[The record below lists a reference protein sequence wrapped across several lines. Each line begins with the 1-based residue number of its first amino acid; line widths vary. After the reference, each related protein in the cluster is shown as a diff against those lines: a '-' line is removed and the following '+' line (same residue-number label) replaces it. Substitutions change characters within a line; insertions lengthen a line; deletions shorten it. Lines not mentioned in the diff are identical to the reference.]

1 MLRRWIFA
9 RRFATKT
16 RLPQGR
22 TLEAPP
28 MNDSEL
34 LEAIEKDPEIVN
46 DRKWRSS
53 YYHQLSQLS
62 GVLDTRFQEKL
73 QKNLRKIE
81 SYNVRINTPI
91 EERIRVDLTKE
102 NLTFRDFYSNLLV
115 AKAIENSTGI
125 TTPTEFQKR
134 IFALAS
140 GYVSTVAVGEPGTG
154 KSTALFTH
162 GLFLRRAP
170 ARGEGINSLVL
181 VNSGLQAVQMRKYAE
196 KVYQS
201 IRRVKPKSLPN
212 IQTMAQ
218 FLYRADQQT
227 EEQQIKDLMDTPC
240 PHILVSTPQRLLD
253 LLATRGMD
261 FMKVNSLAY
270 IGVDDIDH
278 MMDTDAPVDA
288 QRKTAIVKLLD
299 YVLKLQ
305 DYRRFHNEPHPQLLF
320 TTTAPTPRSFLDEL
334 QDHSQWFDW
343 SKFHEM
349 GSFTRGNM
357 ADTCVVPKNVGVG
370 CVLVRP
376 SMTKSNKVRTNLV
389 SMKAPNYGERH
400 DWEQQADG
408 EAAYVEYWKR
418 KRSLMDK
425 PVREGELAV
434 LVSGLVKLLKKQKQN
449 FQKTVLVIV
458 SDETSVF
465 QVQGLLAKLGKNVE
479 VFNGQEN
486 ATAAKKGKLLIANVK
501 TVEGMT
507 FKSLDTMVV
516 LGLDALRDTK
526 TFVSLCGR
534 FRNESGLIA
543 QDQFGLVDD
552 EKEVKNKMIILSP
565 VLDVGEEE
573 RNHLH
578 RLCLRGGLV
587 KWIDV
592 VGVSE

>member
-9 RRFATKT
+9 RRLATKT

-22 TLEAPP
+22 IPEPP
-28 MNDSEL
+28 SMSDEEL
-34 LEAIEKDPEIVN
+34 LEAIENDPEIVN
-46 DRKWRSS
+46 DKKWRNS

-62 GVLDTRFQEKL
+62 GVLDSRFQEQL

-102 NLTFRDFYSNLLV
+102 NLTFKDFYSNVLV
-115 AKAIENSTGI
+115 AKAIERSTGI
-125 TTPTEFQKR
+125 TTATEFQKR

-154 KSTALFTH
+154 RSTALFTH

-181 VNSGLQAVQMRKYAE
+181 VNSGLQAAQMQKYAE

-201 IRRVKPKSLPN
+201 IRRVKPQSLPN

-227 EEQQIKDLMDTPC
+227 EEQQIKDLMETPC
-240 PHILVSTPQRLLD
+240 PHVLVSTPQRLLD
-253 LLATRGMD
+253 LLATRGMY

-278 MMDTDAPVDA
+278 MMDVGAPIDD
-288 QRKTAIVKLLD
+288 QRKTPIVKLLD

-320 TTTAPTPRSFLDEL
+320 TTTPPTPRLFLDEL
-334 QDHSQWFDW
+334 QESTQWFDW

-349 GSFTRGNM
+349 GNFSRGNM

-376 SMTKSNKVRTNLV
+376 NMSKSKKVRTNLV
-389 SMKAPNYGERH
+389 NMKAPNYGDRQ

-408 EAAYVEYWKR
+408 ETAYVKYWKR

-425 PVREGELAV
+425 QVREGELAV

-449 FQKTVLVIV
+449 FQKPVLVIV
-458 SDETSVF
+458 SDETSVMK
-465 QVQGLLAKLGKNVE
+465 VQGLLTKLGKNAE
-479 VFNGQEN
+479 VYHGQELG
-486 ATAAKKGKLLIANVK
+486 TAAKERLLVANVS
-501 TVEGMT
+501 TVEGLT
-507 FKSLDTMVV
+507 FKSLDTIIV

-526 TFVSLCGR
+526 SFVSLSGR
-534 FRNESGLIA
+534 FRNETGLIE
-543 QDQFGLVDD
+543 QNQFGLVED

-565 VLDVGEEE
+565 VLDIGEEE
-573 RNHLH
+573 RNHLR